1 MLVWYRRT
9 SSSNAS
15 TSPFWAART
24 RIESSTWPF
33 TICAWKGSQSRR
45 CACCGTGR
53 RLARRAGRAPDA
65 RLHLA
70 EVQLALHDLA
80 DEVED
85 HGADEAKDRAAEVES
100 DPRGNE
106 QEAQQAE
113 VVLEGDHRSSL
124 LSRRS

>member
-33 TICAWKGSQSRR
+33 TICAWKGCEARPR
-45 CACCGTGR
+45 ACSDTGR
-53 RLARRAGRAPDA
+53 RLARRAGRAPYA

-70 EVQLALHDLA
+70 EVQLALHNLA

-85 HGADEAKDRAAEVES
+85 HSADEAQDRAAEVER
-100 DPRGNE
+100 DPRGDE
-106 QEAQQAE
+106 QEAHQAE
-113 VVLEGDHRSSL
+113 VVLEGDH
-124 LSRRS
+124 